1 MADITRFL
9 FQDAIDSLKSK
20 IRDGECRVSLSAEDW
35 DAKLPPIEAHRD
47 YEKFAPLGAPVEN
60 FKFEKRKR
68 KPPEK
73 PLPMPALLIAREQAA
88 REAQEQP
95 KQLALF

>member
-20 IRDGECRVSLSAEDW
+20 IRDGECRVSLTIEDW

-47 YEKFAPLGAPVEN
+47 YEKFKPLGALVAGY
-60 FKFEKRKR
+60 KFEKGKR
-68 KPPEK
+68 KPLEK
-73 PLPMPALLIAREQAA
+73 PLPMPALLIAKEQAA
-88 REAQEQP
+88 KEE
-95 KQLALF
+95 QLALF